1 MKYDKMKQKA
11 HQIRLSDEQKER
23 IISNCEAFAAGN
35 DTKDNEEFRSHV
47 YGVDRIEKNRQS
59 IVRIISSVAAC
70 AVIVGAVGATAHL
83 AKMRGGDDLPDQSS
97 MVQFVTSSQV
107 TSSAGSSD
115 NTGSSAKLPMGD
127 FSMLDYTISY
137 PGTEDKIV
145 KTLKLI
151 DGNTIN
157 VRIGDPLTQ
166 AQRDALADYF
176 DSIKYESV
184 SGKENDD
191 PANSRYSFA
200 YLGENEYRTVSFTP
214 DGRMRCTYITYETDA
229 DGNAVATS
237 MFTQN
242 DFKIDYD
249 DMMSAIDKVL
259 AMDNS
264 ELNNAETTTAVQ
276 TREAAPAAETSVSE
290 PVSYVPDTTVTPAE
304 APAVQLTT
312 AAPPVNNTGYS
323 DYYSDTLKYEL
334 ISDIRNGCYDF
345 CCQDFWSVAVNGI
358 RFPDSDL
365 YEDYTYKGVSDL
377 PAEDWNKIADFLSNV
392 DFSSAQS
399 RSDGPMSNYATLAYA
414 DGSGKYRSVQ
424 FSNDGWVRFRE
435 YDCTISYPGNREP
448 EYIIMYEV
456 KSEDFKIDGYREL
469 LTEIGTQYCYA
480 HGIVMD

>member
-1 MKYDKMKQKA
+1 MKYDKLKQKA
-11 HQIRLSDEQKER
+11 RQIRLSDEQKER
-23 IISNCEAFAAGN
+23 IIRNCEAFAAGN
-35 DTKDNEEFRSHV
+35 DTKDNTEFRSHV
-47 YGVDRIEKNRQS
+47 YGVERIEKNRQN
-59 IVRIISSVAAC
+59 IVRIISSMAAC
-70 AVIVGAVGATAHL
+70 AVIVCAVSVTAHL
-83 AKMRGGDDLPDQSS
+83 AKMRGGEDMPGQSS
-97 MVQFVTSSQV
+97 MVQFPTSPQV
-107 TSSAGSSD
+107 TTSAGSSD
-115 NTGSSAKLPMGD
+115 KLPMGD
-127 FSMLDYTISY
+127 LSMLDYTISC
-137 PGTEDKIV
+137 PGTEDRIV

-157 VRIGDPLTQ
+157 VRVGDPLTQ

-176 DSIKYESV
+176 DSIKYEPVAESYV
-184 SGKENDD
+184 DN
-191 PANSRYSFA
+191 PASSRSSCYSFA
-200 YLGENEYRTVSFTP
+200 YLGVNEYRTISFFS

-237 MFTQN
+237 ISTQN

-249 DMMSAIDKVL
+249 DMMSAIEKVL

-276 TREAAPAAETSVSE
+276 TDTAATAAETSVS
-290 PVSYVPDTTVTPAE
+290 VPEIYAHDTTVTSTE
-304 APAVQLTT
+304 VPAVQLTT

-334 ISDIRNGCYDF
+334 ISDIRNGYYDF

-358 RFPDSDL
+358 RFPDSDI

-377 PAEDWNKIADFLSNV
+377 PAEDWNKIADYLSNI
-392 DFSSAQS
+392 DYSSAQS
-399 RSDGPMSNYATLAYA
+399 RSDGTMSNYATLAYA
-414 DGSGKYRSVQ
+414 DGSGKYRSIQ

-435 YDCTISYPGNREP
+435 YECSVSYPGTREP

-456 KSEDFKIDGYREL
+456 KSEDFRIDGYREL